1 MSNFFSDF
9 KPYFTLKLLTRFVLS
24 MRDELRISTIISDL
38 TQNDTNM
45 AIKDTQIIVE
55 ANRPYEEIGQYLSE
69 LQLAGL

>member
-1 MSNFFSDF
+1 
-9 KPYFTLKLLTRFVLS
+9 